1 MLNIF
6 TYPAKFLWSRTSSQP
21 SNNDSQPMDIDTVA
35 ARPKLYPRAPRPT
48 TGTTTTT
55 TDATIKR
62 ESSSLATTATATKR
76 DRSRLERTER
86 TERTERDCSSNSN
99 VPRDS
104 TTSHLKRGRETE
116 RTSSNYASR
125 LPKPRISGT
134 PARPAKRP
142 RPRSPKSPPPVENR
156 SPLIRRIP
164 SMLGEGEEFVDV
176 TKPGR
181 STTPRSKRLRLSGDF
196 HALRIGDTPH
206 VNHHATRE
214 ATAMSNVT
222 NAEDIEA
229 AVTTPMEGVKEEV
242 GVKTEATSEEEDE
255 MAEEYSILREAKDEA
270 DAEEL
275 RNEGFT
281 EQEAQLFLRIRNRG
295 LEPLMPAHWQVDFP
309 TMPTGLFFPEKG
321 IQVGH
326 IDSVSLENSFQAT
339 NALAALVRMGV
350 EVRGR
355 IEGEKDP
362 EERVVAA
369 LKKYIQW
376 SVDDVT
382 NSKHKEFSEI
392 YPRIVLVRSN
402 GKGAEYTE
410 TRVRRKLNA
419 LASEVRL
426 EETRLS
432 SAGVPRDSS
441 ASSTVYGI
449 AVSGPVV
456 ALLTLDARTIKDH
469 STSDNSE
476 DNAAKDDVSP
486 RTMIILDFSDVTLD
500 FWNAIAVALL
510 VISAREDELARHEFY
525 RVNGLRMGVDGM
537 KKRGWEVKRR
547 ESALVQ

>member
-1 MLNIF
+1 
-6 TYPAKFLWSRTSSQP
+6 
-21 SNNDSQPMDIDTVA
+21 
-35 ARPKLYPRAPRPT
+35 
-48 TGTTTTT
+48 
-55 TDATIKR
+55 
-62 ESSSLATTATATKR
+62 
-76 DRSRLERTER
+76 
-86 TERTERDCSSNSN
+86 
-99 VPRDS
+99 
-104 TTSHLKRGRETE
+104 
-116 RTSSNYASR
+116 
-125 LPKPRISGT
+125 
-134 PARPAKRP
+134 
-142 RPRSPKSPPPVENR
+142 
-156 SPLIRRIP
+156 
-164 SMLGEGEEFVDV
+164 MLGEGEEFVDV

-229 AVTTPMEGVKEEV
+229 AAATTPMEGVKEEV
-242 GVKTEATSEEEDE
+242 GVKTEAAEEEE
-255 MAEEYSILREAKDEA
+255 MVEEYSILREAKDEA

-382 NSKHKEFSEI
+382 NSSL
-392 YPRIVLVRSN
+392 YPICWWLKLSRRRRQSRSRIQSQRQMS
-402 GKGAEYTE
+402 
-410 TRVRRKLNA
+410 RKLTFPQN
-419 LASEVRL
+419 
-426 EETRLS
+426 TKN
-432 SAGVPRDSS
+432 SAKY
-441 ASSTVYGI
+441 T
-449 AVSGPVV
+449 PV
-456 ALLTLDARTIKDH
+456 
-469 STSDNSE
+469 
-476 DNAAKDDVSP
+476 
-486 RTMIILDFSDVTLD
+486 
-500 FWNAIAVALL
+500 
-510 VISAREDELARHEFY
+510 
-525 RVNGLRMGVDGM
+525 
-537 KKRGWEVKRR
+537 
-547 ESALVQ
+547 